1 MTSTARKI
9 AIVIFDGVDLLDVG
23 GPYEVFLT
31 ASRLATREGRLPPFE
46 VTTVSVEGR
55 PCTAYGGLRLEPKRS
70 IEGLVCEVFVVPGLI
85 DVPVATGD
93 EALMEAIRD
102 AGESAPILASVCT
115 GALLL
120 ASAGLLEGT
129 VATTH
134 FEDVSAL
141 GELIGS
147 DKAVEERWVDAGRVV
162 TAGGLSNG
170 IAMGLHLVR
179 RLESLELAMRTAHQL
194 EYPWDPDDGLVV
206 GGDG

>member
-1 MTSTARKI
+1 MTSTTHKV
-9 AIVIFDGVDLLDVG
+9 AILIFEGVDLLDVG

-31 ASRLATREGRLPPFE
+31 ASRLAAREGRPPPFE
-46 VTTVSVEGR
+46 VTTVSVDGSR
-55 PCTAYGGLRLEPKRS
+55 RTAYGGLHLEPERS
-70 IEGLVCEVFVVPGLI
+70 IENMVCDVFVVPGLI
-85 DVPVATGD
+85 DVPAATGD
-93 EALMEAIRD
+93 EVLMEAIRD
-102 AGESAPILASVCT
+102 AGGSAAIIASVCT

-134 FEDVSAL
+134 FEDVSEL

-147 DKAVEERWVDAGRVV
+147 GRAVEERWVDAGRVV

-179 RLESLELAMRTAHQL
+179 RLESLDLARRTARQL

-206 GGDG
+206 NSDG

>member
-1 MTSTARKI
+1 MTSTTHRV
-9 AIVIFDGVDLLDVG
+9 AILIFDGVDLLDVG

-31 ASRLATREGRLPPFE
+31 ASRLAVRDGRPPPFE
-46 VTTVSVEGR
+46 VTTASVDGSQR
-55 PCTAYGGLRLEPKRS
+55 TAYGGLRLEPERS
-70 IEGLVCEVFVVPGLI
+70 IEDLVSDVLVVPGLV
-85 DVPVATGD
+85 DVPAATSD
-93 EALMEAIRD
+93 EVLIDAIRD
-102 AGESAPILASVCT
+102 AARSSAILASVCT

-134 FEDVSAL
+134 FEDIDQL
-141 GELIGS
+141 GESIGPGR
-147 DKAVEERWVDAGRVV
+147 AVEERWVDAGRVV

-179 RLESLELAMRTAHQL
+179 RLESLDLARRTARQL

-206 GGDG
+206 GGG